1 MTRLNSE
8 QCGDSKDLSS
18 RDELSMQQLQSMQ
31 VVTKMKEA
39 ADKVGASIVCGF
51 ITKTGEHF
59 IVSNVENPENEVK
72 TFKDK
77 LLSLMEVFSGLK
89 I

>member
-8 QCGDSKDLSS
+8 QRDDSKDLSS

-59 IVSNVENPENEVK
+59 IVSNVENSENEVK
-72 TFKDK
+72 TFKDRLFK
-77 LLSLMEVFSGLK
+77 SGGGFFK
-89 I
+89 S

>member
-8 QCGDSKDLSS
+8 QRDDSKDLSS

-72 TFKDK
+72 TFKERLFKSDGG
-77 LLSLMEVFSGLK
+77 FSGLK